1 MTATLALGYRV
12 TRANGDDGAVYG
24 LVWLQRQQGVRVTG
38 DLDPVALPTDLV
50 AGGATAT
57 LNRLAVYDNR
67 SLAFL
72 GLDDTE
78 VQMETSGPDLV
89 PLWERSTVALRLD
102 AGTLSVTIPGP
113 DVSGN
118 LDRDATEPYIWAF
131 GGAASDAVHAF
142 MQAFDDLSRAD
153 QTGITVTL
161 TAVPVRKGAAAL
173 DAGSPAVTAKG
184 RQPVVHGSA
193 AATAGVPEM
202 SATGRTGLVTFLAG
216 TPEVSAAG
224 RTVTVA
230 RKGAATAA
238 AGSPGIAASGRTVT
252 VIRKGAAEAS
262 AGSPSVTANGFRPV
276 GKGAAT
282 ATAGVPAIT
291 LRADIF
297 RIKRKGRVIFRTD
310 RPARPR
316 NRPSV
321 SATGR
326 VAKNVR
332 KASPV
337 FSAGVPAVTATGK
350 QPVIKVSPTI
360 QAGIPRVTARGRQ
373 PVAGGAAT
381 FEALAP
387 TVAASG
393 REIRIPKRKGAA
405 ALAAGRPVFT
415 AAGRA
420 RLYTIDVA
428 RTATSPEQAILTA
441 LEITHPDVAQPLRV
455 VDATEG
461 RTIEGNAYVAL
472 RFQARLAQ
480 DEESRA
486 PRAEIA
492 MDNVG
497 REATRW
503 IDEAGGGAG
512 AAVRVMQMLDAAVPQ
527 IEWEMTLDVLRVS
540 IDSERLVARLGFDP
554 GLGRPAVTVR
564 HDPQTT
570 PGIF

>member
-1 MTATLALGYRV
+1 MATTLTLGAPVRQV
-12 TRANGDDGAVYG
+12 PGGGGVYQ
-24 LVWLQRQQGVRVTG
+24 LIWLQSASG
-38 DLDPVALPTDLV
+38 DRTTDDPDPVALPTDLV

-57 LNRLAVYDNR
+57 LNRLAFS
-67 SLAFL
+67 SLRQFDL
-72 GLDDTE
+72 GNDVE
-78 VQMETSGPDLV
+78 IEMETSGPDLV
-89 PLWERSTVALRLD
+89 PLWERSTVALRID
-102 AGTLSVTIPGP
+102 AGTLSVTIGGP
-113 DVSGN
+113 DSAGAT
-118 LDRDATEPYIWAF
+118 DRDPTEPYIWVPS
-131 GGAASDAVHAF
+131 AADSNRLHAF
-142 MQAFDDLSRAD
+142 MQSYGDLGATD
-153 QTGITVTL
+153 KAGTTVTL
-161 TAVPVRKGAAAL
+161 TAVPIRTGAAAVE
-173 DAGSPAVTAKG
+173 AGDPAVTAKG

-193 AATAGVPEM
+193 TATAGVPAV
-202 SATGRTGLVTFLAG
+202 SATGKTGLVTFEAG
-216 TPEVSAAG
+216 TPEITATG
-224 RTVTVA
+224 RTVTVV
-230 RKGAATAA
+230 RHGAAAIL
-238 AGSPGIAASGRTVT
+238 AGAPEASAPGRTVT
-252 VIRKGAAEAS
+252 VIRKGAAAIEAG
-262 AGSPSVTANGFRPV
+262 APAVTAAGFRPV

-282 ATAGVPAIT
+282 ASAGVPSFTAFG
-291 LRADIF
+291 DIF
-297 RIKRKGRVIFRTD
+297 RIKRKGRVIIRTD
-310 RPARPR
+310 RPVRPR

-326 VAKNVR
+326 TVTNVR
-332 KASPV
+332 KASPA
-337 FSAGVPAVTATGK
+337 FTAGVPAV
-350 QPVIKVSPTI
+350 I
-360 QAGIPRVTARGRQ
+360 ARARQ

-387 TVAASG
+387 TVAARG
-393 REIRIPKRKGAA
+393 REIRIPKRTGDA

-420 RLYTIDVA
+420 RFYTIDVA